1 MKYLIVLL
9 VVVAVGWWLASR
21 RPKAVARRQ
30 QQKQQRQQAKP
41 QAMLSC
47 THCGVHL
54 PASEAV
60 VDGSGSYCSEAHRLA
75 GPR

>member
-30 QQKQQRQQAKP
+30 QQQAAKP

>member
-30 QQKQQRQQAKP
+30 QKQQQQQDKP

>member
-30 QQKQQRQQAKP
+30 QQQAAKP

-60 VDGSGSYCSEAHRLA
+60 VDGSGSYCTEAHRLA